1 MEGKT
6 ARGASSP
13 AKPALQRPEPL
24 SHTRAVVSSSHMV
37 GLAALGAQGDLG
49 EKLARGESGV
59 KERPG
64 DEGSSHS
71 TASSFGVGSVGVLGD
86 GQPCKILCGPC
97 PGIA

>member
-37 GLAALGAQGDLG
+37 KLAVFGAQGDLG
-49 EKLARGESGV
+49 EKLARGKAV
-59 KERPG
+59 LK
-64 DEGSSHS
+64 SSWG
-71 TASSFGVGSVGVLGD
+71 TGFVLRHHV
-86 GQPCKILCGPC
+86 QL
-97 PGIA
+97 